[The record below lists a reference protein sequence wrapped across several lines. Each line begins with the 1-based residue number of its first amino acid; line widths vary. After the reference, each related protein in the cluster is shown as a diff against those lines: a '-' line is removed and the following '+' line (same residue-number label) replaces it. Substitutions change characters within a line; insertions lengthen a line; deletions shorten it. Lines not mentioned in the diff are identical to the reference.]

1 MKKANR
7 YNCIVN
13 NSLHNGIWEITQISD
28 KQMKLNRIEYKN
40 TDTSYGR
47 NEDTFKIYLNNYSNI
62 EKRLVGKHSFKILDN
77 ETFLVYPFRQG
88 IPFRF
93 DLIKPDVKLKGLFD
107 EL

>member
-7 YNCIVN
+7 YSCIADS
-13 NSLHNGIWEITQISD
+13 SLYNGIWEITQISD
-28 KQMKLNRIEYKN
+28 KQMKLNRVEYKS
-40 TDTSYGR
+40 TDTSHGR

-62 EKRLVGKHSFKILDN
+62 EKRIVGKHSFKILDD
-77 ETFLVYPFRQG
+77 ETFLVYPFRHG

-93 DLIKPDVKLKGLFD
+93 DLIKPDVNLKVPFD